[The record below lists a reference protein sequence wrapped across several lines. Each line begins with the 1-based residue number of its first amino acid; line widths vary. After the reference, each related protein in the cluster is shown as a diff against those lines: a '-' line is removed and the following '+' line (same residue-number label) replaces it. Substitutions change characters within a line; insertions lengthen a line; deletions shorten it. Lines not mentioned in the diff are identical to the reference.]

1 LSAVRKTVP
10 SILCLIACLAA
21 SQRTAYSGD
30 DAARRSAV
38 VVKQGTTSLTVA
50 QVEDGLARVPTFQLP
65 AFGKTEDEIRRTF
78 LEKQVLPDL
87 LLARAAEKGSAGS
100 DAWVSLK
107 VKQATGNAARRNAPV
122 PPATREEIDAYYTQH
137 KEAFSQEERILVW
150 RILIASRDEAVV
162 LLKNLKT
169 AGTVKAFTEAARD
182 KSLDKASYLRSGNLG
197 FLLPDGTS
205 VEAKLKMDPALV
217 KAARTVKD
225 GEFVPE
231 VVPEGEAF
239 AIVWRRG
246 STARTEVTVD
256 KAEAT
261 IREKLERSAREKA
274 DRALIERLR
283 KERLTEVDTAGLG
296 AFEVDIGTGSI
307 FVKK

>member
-1 LSAVRKTVP
+1 VRKLVP
-10 SILCLIACLAA
+10 SALCLVALLCA
-21 SQRTAYSGD
+21 SQRIAFSGD
-30 DAARRSAV
+30 DTTRRKAV
-38 VVKQGTTSLTVA
+38 VVTQGDTTLSVA
-50 QVEDGLARVPTFQLP
+50 QVEDSLARVPNFQLSS
-65 AFGKTEDEIRRTF
+65 FGKTEDEIRHTF
-78 LEKQVLPDL
+78 LEKQMVPDL
-87 LLARAAEKGSAGS
+87 LLARSAAKNAAGT

-107 VKQATGNAARRNAPV
+107 VKQAVGNATRRNALVTPV
-122 PPATREEIDAYYTQH
+122 SREEIDAYYTQH
-137 KEAFSQEERILVW
+137 KGEFTQEERILVW
-150 RILIASRDEAVV
+150 RILLTSRDEAVA
-162 LLKNLKT
+162 LLKNLKA

-182 KSLDKASYLRSGNLG
+182 KSLDKASSLRSGNLG

-225 GEFVPE
+225 GEFVPD

-246 STARTEVTVD
+246 STARTEQTAD
-256 KAEAT
+256 KAEPT
-261 IREKLERSAREKA
+261 IREKLERLAREKA
-274 DRALIERLR
+274 DRALLERLR
-283 KERLTEVDTAGLG
+283 KERLKDVDTAGLG